1 MSLRPDRVR
10 WWTPLSALAAPAA
23 LIGSWTIA
31 AARRPDF
38 HPVTDTISA
47 LAASGAP
54 DRWIVTAGLAVTGCC
69 HLLTAAGLTS
79 AARPGRV
86 LLAVG
91 GVSTLAVAAFPLPA
105 EHGSS
110 SAHAISATAAFVA
123 LSVWPAVAVRADA
136 VGAGNPFRRPVG
148 YAAGGV
154 LMVTLGA
161 FGIALTQGRC
171 VGLAERVAAGA
182 QSLWPLAA
190 VASNRLATTRVL
202 RQRPRL
208 G

>member
-1 MSLRPDRVR
+1 MQPDPVR
-10 WWTPLSALAAPAA
+10 WWTPLSALAAPVA

-38 HPVTDTISA
+38 RPVTDTISA

-79 AARPGRV
+79 AARAGRV
-86 LLAVG
+86 LLAMG

-110 SAHAISATAAFVA
+110 PAHTVSATAAFVA
-123 LSVWPAVAVRADA
+123 LSVWPAVAVRR
-136 VGAGNPFRRPVG
+136 GAHGAANPFRRPVG

-154 LMVTLGA
+154 LLVTLGA

-182 QSLWPLAA
+182 QALWPLAA
-190 VASNRLATTRVL
+190 VALDRLTTRAV
-202 RQRPRL
+202 RHRPRPD
-208 G
+208 